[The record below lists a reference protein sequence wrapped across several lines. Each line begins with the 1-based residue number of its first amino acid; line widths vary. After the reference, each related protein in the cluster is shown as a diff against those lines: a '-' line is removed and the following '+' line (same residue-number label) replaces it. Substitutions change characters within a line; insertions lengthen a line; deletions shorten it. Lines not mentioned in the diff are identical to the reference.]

1 MGRGEPRPGRDIG
14 DSLKVKIGGARRG
27 VWGHFAAN
35 AKGDALDLVAY
46 LMFDG
51 AKAPALKWGIGW
63 LGLGGE
69 RSVISHQPSAVNRQP
84 STVSKESWPLTS

>member
-1 MGRGEPRPGRDIG
+1 MTRPIDITEVAQGLTQNIERLARELLPLGRREGDEWVEASRGHGGLG

-35 AKGDALDLVAY
+35 ARGDALDLVAY

-51 AKAPALKWGIGW
+51 AKAP
-63 LGLGGE
+63 
-69 RSVISHQPSAVNRQP
+69 P
-84 STVSKESWPLTS
+84 